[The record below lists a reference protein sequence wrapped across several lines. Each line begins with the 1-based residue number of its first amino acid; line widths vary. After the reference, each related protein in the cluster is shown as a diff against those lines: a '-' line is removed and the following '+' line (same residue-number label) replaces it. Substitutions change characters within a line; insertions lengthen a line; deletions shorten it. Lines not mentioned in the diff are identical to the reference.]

1 MSPSDRTHIEGKSRF
16 ETTHWSV
23 VRAVKTDDQTRRHL
37 MVGNLTATYWKPV
50 YCYLR
55 RKGYNNEDAKDLTQG
70 FFCEI
75 VLGRDLIEKA
85 DRAKGH
91 FRTFLLT
98 ALERYIVSVI
108 RRRTRQKV
116 KPKGGII
123 ELSPDKL
130 AELPIPDTIE
140 TPEEAFY
147 CGWAADILD
156 QVLSEL
162 REEYRSTNR
171 SAHWEI
177 FRLTVL
183 IPIKEDVKASPL
195 KELCEKIGVDSVS
208 KASNMIVT
216 VKRRFRSILRR
227 KLRDFVHSDTA
238 VEEELRSV
246 FEILS
251 KCGAR

>member
-1 MSPSDRTHIEGKSRF
+1 MNSLNRTHIEGKSKF

-23 VRAVKTDDQTRRHL
+23 VLAVKTDDQTRRRL

-75 VLGRDLIEKA
+75 ILGRDLIEKA
-85 DRAKGH
+85 DQAKGH

-108 RRRTRQKV
+108 RRETRQKV

-123 ELSPDKL
+123 ELSSDKL
-130 AELPIPDTIE
+130 TELQIPDSIE

-147 CGWAADILD
+147 CGWAADILE
-156 QVLSEL
+156 QVLSDVK
-162 REEYRSTNR
+162 EEYCSTNR

-183 IPIKEDVKASPL
+183 VPIIESEKSTPL
-195 KELCEKIGVDSVS
+195 KELCVKLSIANES

-216 VKRRFRSILRR
+216 VKRRFRAILRR
-227 KLRDFVHSDTA
+227 RLRDFVRSDA
-238 VEEELRSV
+238 AIEEELMSV

-251 KCGAR
+251 RCGAR

>member
-1 MSPSDRTHIEGKSRF
+1 MRPLDRTYIEGKSRF

-23 VRAVKTDDQTRRHL
+23 VRAANTDDQTRRQL
-37 MVGNLTATYWKPV
+37 MIGNLTATYWKPV

-75 VLGRDLIEKA
+75 VLGRDLIKKA
-85 DRAKGH
+85 DQLKGH

-98 ALERYIVSVI
+98 ALDRYIVSVI
-108 RRRTRQKV
+108 RRKTRQKV
-116 KPKGGII
+116 MPKGGII

-130 AELPIPDTIE
+130 AELPIPNTIQ

-156 QVLSEL
+156 QVLSDL
-162 REEYRSTNR
+162 REEYCSTNR
-171 SAHWEI
+171 STHWEI

-183 IPIKEDVKASPL
+183 MPITEGVKSTPL
-195 KELCEKIGVDSVS
+195 KELCEKFGVDSTS

-216 VKRRFRSILRR
+216 VKRRFRAILRR
-227 KLRDFVHSDTA
+227 RLRDFTHSDAA
-238 VEEELRSV
+238 VEEELKSV

-251 KCGAR
+251 KCSAR

>member
-1 MSPSDRTHIEGKSRF
+1 MRPSDRTHIEGKSRF

-23 VRAVKTDDQTRRHL
+23 VRAVKTDDQTRRRL
-37 MVGNLTATYWKPV
+37 MVGNLMTTYWKPV

-85 DRAKGH
+85 DQAKGH
-91 FRTFLLT
+91 FRNFLLT
-98 ALERYIVSVI
+98 ALERYIVNVI
-108 RRRTRQKV
+108 RRKTRQKA

-123 ELSPDKL
+123 KLSPDKL
-130 AELPIPDTIE
+130 AELPIPDSIE

-147 CGWAADILD
+147 CSWAADILD
-156 QVLSEL
+156 QVLSDL
-162 REEYRSTNR
+162 REEYCSTNR

-183 IPIKEDVKASPL
+183 MPITEGVKSAPR
-195 KELCEKIGVDSVS
+195 KELCAKFGVDSES
-208 KASNMIVT
+208 KVSNMIIT
-216 VKRRFRSILRR
+216 VKRRFRAILRR
-227 KLRDFVHSDTA
+227 RLRDFAHSDTA
-238 VEEELRSV
+238 VEEELKSV